1 MKPTTIASLQKCKQD
16 KKRFA
21 TITAYDYSFA
31 KLFADEG
38 INVMLVGDSL
48 GMTVQGH
55 DSTLPVTVADIAYHT
70 AAVRR
75 GAPNCLLLA
84 DLPFMAYAT
93 PEQAFENAATVMRAG
108 ANMVKIEGGEWLVET
123 VQMLT
128 ERAVPVCG
136 HLGLTPQSV
145 NIFGG
150 YKVQGRGDEAG
161 DRLLSDALALEAAG
175 AQLLV
180 LECVPVELAKRITE
194 ALAIPVIGIGAGNVT
209 DGQILVMH
217 DAFGITGGHIPK
229 FAKNFL
235 AETGDIRAA
244 VRQYMAEVESGVY
257 PGEEHSFPLRSDVV
271 LIIETLPLLRQ
282 QIRRLRMEGKRVALV
297 PTMGNLHD
305 GHMKLV
311 DEAKARADVVVV
323 SIFVNPMQFDRPEDL
338 ARYPRTLQEDCE
350 KLNKRKVDLVFAPS
364 VKEIYPNGT
373 ETHTYVDVPGLS
385 TMLEGA
391 SRPGHFRGVS
401 TIVSKLFNLVQPDI
415 ACFGEKDF
423 QQLALIRKMVADM
436 GFDIE
441 IVGVP
446 IMRAKDGLALSSRN
460 GYLTAEQR
468 KIAPGLYKVL
478 SSIADKLQ
486 AGERDLDE
494 IIAIAGQELNEKGFR
509 SDDIQIR
516 DADTLLEISENSKR
530 AVILVAAWLGDARLI
545 DNKLVELA

>member
-1 MKPTTIASLQKCKQD
+1 M
-16 KKRFA
+16 
-21 TITAYDYSFA
+21 
-31 KLFADEG
+31 
-38 INVMLVGDSL
+38 
-48 GMTVQGH
+48 
-55 DSTLPVTVADIAYHT
+55 
-70 AAVRR
+70 
-75 GAPNCLLLA
+75 
-84 DLPFMAYAT
+84 
-93 PEQAFENAATVMRAG
+93 
-108 ANMVKIEGGEWLVET
+108 
-123 VQMLT
+123 
-128 ERAVPVCG
+128 
-136 HLGLTPQSV
+136 
-145 NIFGG
+145 
-150 YKVQGRGDEAG
+150 
-161 DRLLSDALALEAAG
+161 
-175 AQLLV
+175 
-180 LECVPVELAKRITE
+180 
-194 ALAIPVIGIGAGNVT
+194 
-209 DGQILVMH
+209 
-217 DAFGITGGHIPK
+217 
-229 FAKNFL
+229 
-235 AETGDIRAA
+235 
-244 VRQYMAEVESGVY
+244 
-257 PGEEHSFPLRSDVV
+257 

-486 AGERDLDE
+486 AGERYLDE

-509 SDDIQIR
+509 ADDIQIR
-516 DADTLLEISENSKR
+516 DADTLLEVSETSKR

-545 DNKLVELA
+545 DNKMVELA

>member
-1 MKPTTIASLQKCKQD
+1 M
-16 KKRFA
+16 
-21 TITAYDYSFA
+21 
-31 KLFADEG
+31 
-38 INVMLVGDSL
+38 
-48 GMTVQGH
+48 
-55 DSTLPVTVADIAYHT
+55 
-70 AAVRR
+70 
-75 GAPNCLLLA
+75 
-84 DLPFMAYAT
+84 
-93 PEQAFENAATVMRAG
+93 
-108 ANMVKIEGGEWLVET
+108 
-123 VQMLT
+123 
-128 ERAVPVCG
+128 
-136 HLGLTPQSV
+136 
-145 NIFGG
+145 
-150 YKVQGRGDEAG
+150 
-161 DRLLSDALALEAAG
+161 
-175 AQLLV
+175 
-180 LECVPVELAKRITE
+180 
-194 ALAIPVIGIGAGNVT
+194 
-209 DGQILVMH
+209 
-217 DAFGITGGHIPK
+217 
-229 FAKNFL
+229 
-235 AETGDIRAA
+235 
-244 VRQYMAEVESGVY
+244 
-257 PGEEHSFPLRSDVV
+257 
-271 LIIETLPLLRQ
+271 LIIETLPILRQ

-373 ETHTYVDVPGLS
+373 EPHTYVDVPGLS

-509 SDDIQIR
+509 ADDIQIR
-516 DADTLLEISENSKR
+516 DADTLLEVSETSKR

-545 DNKLVELA
+545 DNKMVELA

>member
-1 MKPTTIASLQKCKQD
+1 M
-16 KKRFA
+16 
-21 TITAYDYSFA
+21 
-31 KLFADEG
+31 
-38 INVMLVGDSL
+38 
-48 GMTVQGH
+48 
-55 DSTLPVTVADIAYHT
+55 
-70 AAVRR
+70 
-75 GAPNCLLLA
+75 
-84 DLPFMAYAT
+84 
-93 PEQAFENAATVMRAG
+93 
-108 ANMVKIEGGEWLVET
+108 
-123 VQMLT
+123 
-128 ERAVPVCG
+128 
-136 HLGLTPQSV
+136 
-145 NIFGG
+145 
-150 YKVQGRGDEAG
+150 
-161 DRLLSDALALEAAG
+161 
-175 AQLLV
+175 
-180 LECVPVELAKRITE
+180 
-194 ALAIPVIGIGAGNVT
+194 
-209 DGQILVMH
+209 
-217 DAFGITGGHIPK
+217 
-229 FAKNFL
+229 
-235 AETGDIRAA
+235 
-244 VRQYMAEVESGVY
+244 
-257 PGEEHSFPLRSDVV
+257 

-350 KLNKRKVDLVFAPS
+350 KLNKRKGDLVFAPS

-441 IVGVP
+441 IIGVP

-509 SDDIQIR
+509 ADDIQIR
-516 DADTLLEISENSKR
+516 DADTLLEVSENSKR

-545 DNKLVELA
+545 DNKMVELA

>member
-1 MKPTTIASLQKCKQD
+1 M
-16 KKRFA
+16 
-21 TITAYDYSFA
+21 
-31 KLFADEG
+31 
-38 INVMLVGDSL
+38 
-48 GMTVQGH
+48 
-55 DSTLPVTVADIAYHT
+55 
-70 AAVRR
+70 
-75 GAPNCLLLA
+75 
-84 DLPFMAYAT
+84 
-93 PEQAFENAATVMRAG
+93 
-108 ANMVKIEGGEWLVET
+108 
-123 VQMLT
+123 
-128 ERAVPVCG
+128 
-136 HLGLTPQSV
+136 
-145 NIFGG
+145 
-150 YKVQGRGDEAG
+150 
-161 DRLLSDALALEAAG
+161 
-175 AQLLV
+175 
-180 LECVPVELAKRITE
+180 
-194 ALAIPVIGIGAGNVT
+194 
-209 DGQILVMH
+209 
-217 DAFGITGGHIPK
+217 
-229 FAKNFL
+229 
-235 AETGDIRAA
+235 
-244 VRQYMAEVESGVY
+244 
-257 PGEEHSFPLRSDVV
+257 

-338 ARYPRTLQEDCE
+338 ARYPRTMQEDCE

-494 IIAIAGQELNEKGFR
+494 IITIAGQELNEKGFR
-509 SDDIQIR
+509 ADDIQIR
-516 DADTLLEISENSKR
+516 DADTLLEVSETSKR

-545 DNKLVELA
+545 DNKMVELA

>member
-1 MKPTTIASLQKCKQD
+1 M
-16 KKRFA
+16 
-21 TITAYDYSFA
+21 
-31 KLFADEG
+31 
-38 INVMLVGDSL
+38 
-48 GMTVQGH
+48 
-55 DSTLPVTVADIAYHT
+55 
-70 AAVRR
+70 
-75 GAPNCLLLA
+75 
-84 DLPFMAYAT
+84 
-93 PEQAFENAATVMRAG
+93 
-108 ANMVKIEGGEWLVET
+108 
-123 VQMLT
+123 
-128 ERAVPVCG
+128 
-136 HLGLTPQSV
+136 
-145 NIFGG
+145 
-150 YKVQGRGDEAG
+150 
-161 DRLLSDALALEAAG
+161 
-175 AQLLV
+175 
-180 LECVPVELAKRITE
+180 
-194 ALAIPVIGIGAGNVT
+194 
-209 DGQILVMH
+209 
-217 DAFGITGGHIPK
+217 
-229 FAKNFL
+229 
-235 AETGDIRAA
+235 
-244 VRQYMAEVESGVY
+244 
-257 PGEEHSFPLRSDVV
+257 

-311 DEAKARADVVVV
+311 DEAKARADVAVV

-509 SDDIQIR
+509 ADDIQIR
-516 DADTLLEISENSKR
+516 DADTLLEVSETSKR

-545 DNKLVELA
+545 DNKIVELA

>member
-1 MKPTTIASLQKCKQD
+1 M
-16 KKRFA
+16 
-21 TITAYDYSFA
+21 
-31 KLFADEG
+31 
-38 INVMLVGDSL
+38 
-48 GMTVQGH
+48 
-55 DSTLPVTVADIAYHT
+55 
-70 AAVRR
+70 
-75 GAPNCLLLA
+75 
-84 DLPFMAYAT
+84 
-93 PEQAFENAATVMRAG
+93 
-108 ANMVKIEGGEWLVET
+108 
-123 VQMLT
+123 
-128 ERAVPVCG
+128 
-136 HLGLTPQSV
+136 
-145 NIFGG
+145 
-150 YKVQGRGDEAG
+150 
-161 DRLLSDALALEAAG
+161 
-175 AQLLV
+175 
-180 LECVPVELAKRITE
+180 
-194 ALAIPVIGIGAGNVT
+194 
-209 DGQILVMH
+209 
-217 DAFGITGGHIPK
+217 
-229 FAKNFL
+229 
-235 AETGDIRAA
+235 
-244 VRQYMAEVESGVY
+244 
-257 PGEEHSFPLRSDVV
+257 

-423 QQLALIRKMVADM
+423 QQLALIRKMVANM

-545 DNKLVELA
+545 DNKIVELA

>member
-1 MKPTTIASLQKCKQD
+1 M
-16 KKRFA
+16 
-21 TITAYDYSFA
+21 
-31 KLFADEG
+31 
-38 INVMLVGDSL
+38 
-48 GMTVQGH
+48 
-55 DSTLPVTVADIAYHT
+55 
-70 AAVRR
+70 
-75 GAPNCLLLA
+75 
-84 DLPFMAYAT
+84 
-93 PEQAFENAATVMRAG
+93 
-108 ANMVKIEGGEWLVET
+108 
-123 VQMLT
+123 
-128 ERAVPVCG
+128 
-136 HLGLTPQSV
+136 
-145 NIFGG
+145 
-150 YKVQGRGDEAG
+150 
-161 DRLLSDALALEAAG
+161 
-175 AQLLV
+175 
-180 LECVPVELAKRITE
+180 
-194 ALAIPVIGIGAGNVT
+194 
-209 DGQILVMH
+209 
-217 DAFGITGGHIPK
+217 
-229 FAKNFL
+229 
-235 AETGDIRAA
+235 
-244 VRQYMAEVESGVY
+244 
-257 PGEEHSFPLRSDVV
+257 

-423 QQLALIRKMVADM
+423 QQLALSRKMVADM

-516 DADTLLEISENSKR
+516 DADTLLEVSENSKR

>member
-1 MKPTTIASLQKCKQD
+1 M
-16 KKRFA
+16 
-21 TITAYDYSFA
+21 
-31 KLFADEG
+31 
-38 INVMLVGDSL
+38 
-48 GMTVQGH
+48 
-55 DSTLPVTVADIAYHT
+55 
-70 AAVRR
+70 
-75 GAPNCLLLA
+75 
-84 DLPFMAYAT
+84 
-93 PEQAFENAATVMRAG
+93 
-108 ANMVKIEGGEWLVET
+108 
-123 VQMLT
+123 
-128 ERAVPVCG
+128 
-136 HLGLTPQSV
+136 
-145 NIFGG
+145 
-150 YKVQGRGDEAG
+150 
-161 DRLLSDALALEAAG
+161 
-175 AQLLV
+175 
-180 LECVPVELAKRITE
+180 
-194 ALAIPVIGIGAGNVT
+194 
-209 DGQILVMH
+209 
-217 DAFGITGGHIPK
+217 
-229 FAKNFL
+229 
-235 AETGDIRAA
+235 
-244 VRQYMAEVESGVY
+244 
-257 PGEEHSFPLRSDVV
+257 

-391 SRPGHFRGVS
+391 SRPGHFCGVS

-509 SDDIQIR
+509 ADDIQIR
-516 DADTLLEISENSKR
+516 DADTLLEVSETSKR

-545 DNKLVELA
+545 DNKIVELEPVHRFV

>member
-1 MKPTTIASLQKCKQD
+1 M
-16 KKRFA
+16 
-21 TITAYDYSFA
+21 
-31 KLFADEG
+31 
-38 INVMLVGDSL
+38 
-48 GMTVQGH
+48 
-55 DSTLPVTVADIAYHT
+55 
-70 AAVRR
+70 
-75 GAPNCLLLA
+75 
-84 DLPFMAYAT
+84 
-93 PEQAFENAATVMRAG
+93 
-108 ANMVKIEGGEWLVET
+108 
-123 VQMLT
+123 
-128 ERAVPVCG
+128 
-136 HLGLTPQSV
+136 
-145 NIFGG
+145 
-150 YKVQGRGDEAG
+150 
-161 DRLLSDALALEAAG
+161 
-175 AQLLV
+175 
-180 LECVPVELAKRITE
+180 
-194 ALAIPVIGIGAGNVT
+194 
-209 DGQILVMH
+209 
-217 DAFGITGGHIPK
+217 
-229 FAKNFL
+229 
-235 AETGDIRAA
+235 
-244 VRQYMAEVESGVY
+244 
-257 PGEEHSFPLRSDVV
+257 

-415 ACFGEKDF
+415 TCFGEKDF

-509 SDDIQIR
+509 ADDIQIR
-516 DADTLLEISENSKR
+516 DADTLLEVSETSKR

-545 DNKLVELA
+545 DNKIVELA

>member
-1 MKPTTIASLQKCKQD
+1 M
-16 KKRFA
+16 
-21 TITAYDYSFA
+21 
-31 KLFADEG
+31 
-38 INVMLVGDSL
+38 
-48 GMTVQGH
+48 
-55 DSTLPVTVADIAYHT
+55 
-70 AAVRR
+70 
-75 GAPNCLLLA
+75 
-84 DLPFMAYAT
+84 
-93 PEQAFENAATVMRAG
+93 
-108 ANMVKIEGGEWLVET
+108 
-123 VQMLT
+123 
-128 ERAVPVCG
+128 
-136 HLGLTPQSV
+136 
-145 NIFGG
+145 
-150 YKVQGRGDEAG
+150 
-161 DRLLSDALALEAAG
+161 
-175 AQLLV
+175 
-180 LECVPVELAKRITE
+180 
-194 ALAIPVIGIGAGNVT
+194 
-209 DGQILVMH
+209 
-217 DAFGITGGHIPK
+217 
-229 FAKNFL
+229 
-235 AETGDIRAA
+235 
-244 VRQYMAEVESGVY
+244 
-257 PGEEHSFPLRSDVV
+257 

-373 ETHTYVDVPGLS
+373 ETHTYVDVPRLS

-494 IIAIAGQELNEKGFR
+494 IITIAGQELNEKGFR
-509 SDDIQIR
+509 ADDIQIR
-516 DADTLLEISENSKR
+516 DADTLLEVSETSKR

-545 DNKLVELA
+545 DNKMVELA

>member
-1 MKPTTIASLQKCKQD
+1 M
-16 KKRFA
+16 
-21 TITAYDYSFA
+21 
-31 KLFADEG
+31 
-38 INVMLVGDSL
+38 
-48 GMTVQGH
+48 
-55 DSTLPVTVADIAYHT
+55 
-70 AAVRR
+70 
-75 GAPNCLLLA
+75 
-84 DLPFMAYAT
+84 
-93 PEQAFENAATVMRAG
+93 
-108 ANMVKIEGGEWLVET
+108 
-123 VQMLT
+123 
-128 ERAVPVCG
+128 
-136 HLGLTPQSV
+136 
-145 NIFGG
+145 
-150 YKVQGRGDEAG
+150 
-161 DRLLSDALALEAAG
+161 
-175 AQLLV
+175 
-180 LECVPVELAKRITE
+180 
-194 ALAIPVIGIGAGNVT
+194 
-209 DGQILVMH
+209 
-217 DAFGITGGHIPK
+217 
-229 FAKNFL
+229 
-235 AETGDIRAA
+235 
-244 VRQYMAEVESGVY
+244 
-257 PGEEHSFPLRSDVV
+257 

-494 IIAIAGQELNEKGFR
+494 IITIAGQELNEKGIR
-509 SDDIQIR
+509 ADDIQIR
-516 DADTLLEISENSKR
+516 DADTLLEVSETSKR

-545 DNKLVELA
+545 DNKMVELA

>member
-1 MKPTTIASLQKCKQD
+1 M
-16 KKRFA
+16 
-21 TITAYDYSFA
+21 
-31 KLFADEG
+31 
-38 INVMLVGDSL
+38 
-48 GMTVQGH
+48 
-55 DSTLPVTVADIAYHT
+55 
-70 AAVRR
+70 
-75 GAPNCLLLA
+75 
-84 DLPFMAYAT
+84 
-93 PEQAFENAATVMRAG
+93 
-108 ANMVKIEGGEWLVET
+108 
-123 VQMLT
+123 
-128 ERAVPVCG
+128 
-136 HLGLTPQSV
+136 
-145 NIFGG
+145 
-150 YKVQGRGDEAG
+150 
-161 DRLLSDALALEAAG
+161 
-175 AQLLV
+175 
-180 LECVPVELAKRITE
+180 
-194 ALAIPVIGIGAGNVT
+194 
-209 DGQILVMH
+209 
-217 DAFGITGGHIPK
+217 
-229 FAKNFL
+229 
-235 AETGDIRAA
+235 
-244 VRQYMAEVESGVY
+244 
-257 PGEEHSFPLRSDVV
+257 

-338 ARYPRTLQEDCE
+338 VRYPRTLQEDCE
-350 KLNKRKVDLVFAPS
+350 KLNKRKMDLVFAPS

-494 IIAIAGQELNEKGFR
+494 IITIAGQELNEKGFR
-509 SDDIQIR
+509 ADDIQIR
-516 DADTLLEISENSKR
+516 DADTLLEVSENSKR

-545 DNKLVELA
+545 DNKIVELV

>member
-1 MKPTTIASLQKCKQD
+1 M
-16 KKRFA
+16 
-21 TITAYDYSFA
+21 
-31 KLFADEG
+31 
-38 INVMLVGDSL
+38 
-48 GMTVQGH
+48 
-55 DSTLPVTVADIAYHT
+55 
-70 AAVRR
+70 
-75 GAPNCLLLA
+75 
-84 DLPFMAYAT
+84 
-93 PEQAFENAATVMRAG
+93 
-108 ANMVKIEGGEWLVET
+108 
-123 VQMLT
+123 
-128 ERAVPVCG
+128 
-136 HLGLTPQSV
+136 
-145 NIFGG
+145 
-150 YKVQGRGDEAG
+150 
-161 DRLLSDALALEAAG
+161 
-175 AQLLV
+175 
-180 LECVPVELAKRITE
+180 
-194 ALAIPVIGIGAGNVT
+194 
-209 DGQILVMH
+209 
-217 DAFGITGGHIPK
+217 
-229 FAKNFL
+229 
-235 AETGDIRAA
+235 
-244 VRQYMAEVESGVY
+244 
-257 PGEEHSFPLRSDVV
+257 

-311 DEAKARADVVVV
+311 DEAKTRADVVVV

-364 VKEIYPNGT
+364 VKDIYPNGT

-486 AGERDLDE
+486 TGERDLDE
-494 IIAIAGQELNEKGFR
+494 IVAIAGQELNEKGFR
-509 SDDIQIR
+509 ADDIQIR
-516 DADTLLEISENSKR
+516 DADTLLEVSENSKR
-530 AVILVAAWLGDARLI
+530 VVILVAAWLGDARLI
-545 DNKLVELA
+545 DNKIVELA

>member
-1 MKPTTIASLQKCKQD
+1 M
-16 KKRFA
+16 
-21 TITAYDYSFA
+21 
-31 KLFADEG
+31 
-38 INVMLVGDSL
+38 
-48 GMTVQGH
+48 
-55 DSTLPVTVADIAYHT
+55 
-70 AAVRR
+70 
-75 GAPNCLLLA
+75 
-84 DLPFMAYAT
+84 
-93 PEQAFENAATVMRAG
+93 
-108 ANMVKIEGGEWLVET
+108 
-123 VQMLT
+123 
-128 ERAVPVCG
+128 
-136 HLGLTPQSV
+136 
-145 NIFGG
+145 
-150 YKVQGRGDEAG
+150 
-161 DRLLSDALALEAAG
+161 
-175 AQLLV
+175 
-180 LECVPVELAKRITE
+180 
-194 ALAIPVIGIGAGNVT
+194 
-209 DGQILVMH
+209 
-217 DAFGITGGHIPK
+217 
-229 FAKNFL
+229 
-235 AETGDIRAA
+235 
-244 VRQYMAEVESGVY
+244 
-257 PGEEHSFPLRSDVV
+257 

-364 VKEIYPNGT
+364 VKEIYLNGT

-509 SDDIQIR
+509 ADDIQIR
-516 DADTLLEISENSKR
+516 DADTLLEVSENSKR

-545 DNKLVELA
+545 DNKMVELA

>member
-1 MKPTTIASLQKCKQD
+1 M
-16 KKRFA
+16 
-21 TITAYDYSFA
+21 
-31 KLFADEG
+31 
-38 INVMLVGDSL
+38 
-48 GMTVQGH
+48 
-55 DSTLPVTVADIAYHT
+55 
-70 AAVRR
+70 
-75 GAPNCLLLA
+75 
-84 DLPFMAYAT
+84 
-93 PEQAFENAATVMRAG
+93 
-108 ANMVKIEGGEWLVET
+108 
-123 VQMLT
+123 
-128 ERAVPVCG
+128 
-136 HLGLTPQSV
+136 
-145 NIFGG
+145 
-150 YKVQGRGDEAG
+150 
-161 DRLLSDALALEAAG
+161 
-175 AQLLV
+175 
-180 LECVPVELAKRITE
+180 
-194 ALAIPVIGIGAGNVT
+194 
-209 DGQILVMH
+209 
-217 DAFGITGGHIPK
+217 
-229 FAKNFL
+229 
-235 AETGDIRAA
+235 
-244 VRQYMAEVESGVY
+244 
-257 PGEEHSFPLRSDVV
+257 

-441 IVGVP
+441 TVGVP

-494 IIAIAGQELNEKGFR
+494 IITIAGQELNEKGFR
-509 SDDIQIR
+509 ADDIQIR
-516 DADTLLEISENSKR
+516 DADTLLEVSETSKR

-545 DNKLVELA
+545 DNKMVELA

>member
-1 MKPTTIASLQKCKQD
+1 M
-16 KKRFA
+16 
-21 TITAYDYSFA
+21 
-31 KLFADEG
+31 
-38 INVMLVGDSL
+38 
-48 GMTVQGH
+48 
-55 DSTLPVTVADIAYHT
+55 
-70 AAVRR
+70 
-75 GAPNCLLLA
+75 
-84 DLPFMAYAT
+84 
-93 PEQAFENAATVMRAG
+93 
-108 ANMVKIEGGEWLVET
+108 
-123 VQMLT
+123 
-128 ERAVPVCG
+128 
-136 HLGLTPQSV
+136 
-145 NIFGG
+145 
-150 YKVQGRGDEAG
+150 
-161 DRLLSDALALEAAG
+161 
-175 AQLLV
+175 
-180 LECVPVELAKRITE
+180 
-194 ALAIPVIGIGAGNVT
+194 
-209 DGQILVMH
+209 
-217 DAFGITGGHIPK
+217 
-229 FAKNFL
+229 
-235 AETGDIRAA
+235 
-244 VRQYMAEVESGVY
+244 
-257 PGEEHSFPLRSDVV
+257 

-494 IIAIAGQELNEKGFR
+494 IITIAGQELNEKGFR
-509 SDDIQIR
+509 ADDIQIR
-516 DADTLLEISENSKR
+516 DADTLQEVSETSKR

-545 DNKLVELA
+545 DNKMVELA

>member
-1 MKPTTIASLQKCKQD
+1 M
-16 KKRFA
+16 
-21 TITAYDYSFA
+21 
-31 KLFADEG
+31 
-38 INVMLVGDSL
+38 
-48 GMTVQGH
+48 
-55 DSTLPVTVADIAYHT
+55 
-70 AAVRR
+70 
-75 GAPNCLLLA
+75 
-84 DLPFMAYAT
+84 
-93 PEQAFENAATVMRAG
+93 
-108 ANMVKIEGGEWLVET
+108 
-123 VQMLT
+123 
-128 ERAVPVCG
+128 
-136 HLGLTPQSV
+136 
-145 NIFGG
+145 
-150 YKVQGRGDEAG
+150 
-161 DRLLSDALALEAAG
+161 
-175 AQLLV
+175 
-180 LECVPVELAKRITE
+180 
-194 ALAIPVIGIGAGNVT
+194 
-209 DGQILVMH
+209 
-217 DAFGITGGHIPK
+217 
-229 FAKNFL
+229 
-235 AETGDIRAA
+235 
-244 VRQYMAEVESGVY
+244 
-257 PGEEHSFPLRSDVV
+257 

-446 IMRAKDGLALSSRN
+446 IMRAKDGLALSPRN

-494 IIAIAGQELNEKGFR
+494 IITIAGQELNEKGFR
-509 SDDIQIR
+509 ADDIQIR
-516 DADTLLEISENSKR
+516 DADTLLEVSETSKR

-545 DNKLVELA
+545 DNKMVELA

>member
-1 MKPTTIASLQKCKQD
+1 M
-16 KKRFA
+16 
-21 TITAYDYSFA
+21 
-31 KLFADEG
+31 
-38 INVMLVGDSL
+38 
-48 GMTVQGH
+48 
-55 DSTLPVTVADIAYHT
+55 
-70 AAVRR
+70 
-75 GAPNCLLLA
+75 
-84 DLPFMAYAT
+84 
-93 PEQAFENAATVMRAG
+93 
-108 ANMVKIEGGEWLVET
+108 
-123 VQMLT
+123 
-128 ERAVPVCG
+128 
-136 HLGLTPQSV
+136 
-145 NIFGG
+145 
-150 YKVQGRGDEAG
+150 
-161 DRLLSDALALEAAG
+161 
-175 AQLLV
+175 
-180 LECVPVELAKRITE
+180 
-194 ALAIPVIGIGAGNVT
+194 
-209 DGQILVMH
+209 
-217 DAFGITGGHIPK
+217 
-229 FAKNFL
+229 
-235 AETGDIRAA
+235 
-244 VRQYMAEVESGVY
+244 
-257 PGEEHSFPLRSDVV
+257 

-364 VKEIYPNGT
+364 AKEIYPNGT

-494 IIAIAGQELNEKGFR
+494 IITIAGQELNEKGFR
-509 SDDIQIR
+509 ADDIQIR
-516 DADTLLEISENSKR
+516 DADTLLEVSETSKR

-545 DNKLVELA
+545 DNKMVELA

>member
-1 MKPTTIASLQKCKQD
+1 M
-16 KKRFA
+16 
-21 TITAYDYSFA
+21 
-31 KLFADEG
+31 
-38 INVMLVGDSL
+38 
-48 GMTVQGH
+48 
-55 DSTLPVTVADIAYHT
+55 
-70 AAVRR
+70 
-75 GAPNCLLLA
+75 
-84 DLPFMAYAT
+84 
-93 PEQAFENAATVMRAG
+93 
-108 ANMVKIEGGEWLVET
+108 
-123 VQMLT
+123 
-128 ERAVPVCG
+128 
-136 HLGLTPQSV
+136 
-145 NIFGG
+145 
-150 YKVQGRGDEAG
+150 
-161 DRLLSDALALEAAG
+161 
-175 AQLLV
+175 
-180 LECVPVELAKRITE
+180 
-194 ALAIPVIGIGAGNVT
+194 
-209 DGQILVMH
+209 
-217 DAFGITGGHIPK
+217 
-229 FAKNFL
+229 
-235 AETGDIRAA
+235 
-244 VRQYMAEVESGVY
+244 
-257 PGEEHSFPLRSDVV
+257 

-516 DADTLLEISENSKR
+516 DADTLLEVSETSKR
-530 AVILVAAWLGDARLI
+530 AVILVASWLGDARLI
-545 DNKLVELA
+545 DNKMVELA